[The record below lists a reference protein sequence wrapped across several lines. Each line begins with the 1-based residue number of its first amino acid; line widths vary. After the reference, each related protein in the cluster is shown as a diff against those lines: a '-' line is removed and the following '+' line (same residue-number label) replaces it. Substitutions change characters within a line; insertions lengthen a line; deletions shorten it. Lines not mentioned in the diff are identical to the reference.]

1 MKIMAIGLNHQTAP
15 LELREQVTIGQGE
28 MSNALNTL
36 RDSLGK
42 GVILSTCNRSEVYSL
57 VASQRRGVETLK
69 EFFTACHNVTR
80 REIEPYLY
88 VYHQN
93 EAVRHLFRVAS
104 GLDSLIVGEAQILGQ
119 VRDAYA
125 IANQH
130 GMAGGALSRLL
141 HQALR
146 VGKRARRETDIGRNA
161 ISVSRAAVEMA
172 RKILGDLK
180 DKSVLVVGLGD
191 AGKMAAR
198 ALANAGVT
206 KITVTN
212 RTYKMAE
219 EIATELGG
227 VAIPIDVLEKSL
239 SETDIIVS
247 ATGSPGYV
255 ITPELLTRARG
266 GDVHP
271 LLLVDIALPRDID
284 PAVTRVPGV
293 NLLDIDNLETV
304 AAANRRHRS
313 VEAQKVES
321 IVTEEVGY
329 FMSWLVSLEVVPT
342 VAALREQAEDIRFRE
357 LDKVLKRLPRLTEDE
372 QARLVA
378 FSHAT
383 VNKLLHQPIVSLK
396 ENRDPAFIQMVRYLF
411 GLSKDKV
418 KN

>member
-1 MKIMAIGLNHQTAP
+1 MVIGVNHQTAP

-28 MSNALNTL
+28 MSNAFNIL

-80 REIEPYLY
+80 CEIEPYLY
-88 VYHQN
+88 VYNQN

-125 IANQH
+125 VASQH
-130 GMAGGALSRLL
+130 GMAGGTLSRLL

-146 VGKRARRETDIGRNA
+146 VGKRARSETDIGRNA

-219 EIATELGG
+219 EIAAELGG
-227 VAIPIDVLEKSL
+227 LAIPINVLEKSL
-239 SETDIIVS
+239 GETDIIVS

-271 LLLVDIALPRDID
+271 MLLVDIALPRDID
-284 PAVTRVPGV
+284 PAVTRLPGV

-357 LDKVLKRLPRLTEDE
+357 LDKVLKRLHHLTEDE
-372 QARLVA
+372 HARLVA

-396 ENRDPAFIQMVRYLF
+396 ENRDPGFIQMVRYLF
-411 GLSKDKV
+411 GLSKYKA